1 MYIYVHALDCLNA
14 NKQHA
19 YIRKTKQ
26 KSSLNQ
32 HGIVLILAFV
42 STQTNN
48 TPLQKKTKKFSDW
61 EQTRDGIL
69 QTLSNKVGMKSQHV
83 YTIPTP
89 FAVLSPYSSLY
100 MPYQTIHTD

>member
-48 TPLQKKTKKFSDW
+48 TPPQKKTKNRKSLRKFSDW
-61 EQTRDGIL
+61 EQTCDGIL
-69 QTLSNKVGMKSQHV
+69 QTLSKKVGMKSQHV

-89 FAVLSPYSSLY
+89 FAVLSP
-100 MPYQTIHTD
+100 